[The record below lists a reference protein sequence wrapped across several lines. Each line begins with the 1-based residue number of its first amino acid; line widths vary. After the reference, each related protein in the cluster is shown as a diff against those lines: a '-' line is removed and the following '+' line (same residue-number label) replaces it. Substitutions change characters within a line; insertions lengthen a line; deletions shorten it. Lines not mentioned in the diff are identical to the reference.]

1 MPRPRKIVNSI
12 LQEEAGNV
20 TQAIIEVS
28 QSVPQLPAVT
38 VDLRRLLDKAIS
50 ENDWLEIFRMAK
62 GKALDGERLWAE
74 FLTKYRWG
82 LPPQMV
88 QHGGKVGAGV
98 VIVEVIKSVDQDIDA
113 DDPNIIDGEVEQVE

>member
-1 MPRPRKIVNSI
+1 MPRPKRIKNSLI
-12 LQEEAGNV
+12 EEVVDDMSRAV
-20 TQAIIEVS
+20 IEAS
-28 QSVPQLPAVT
+28 QSMPQLPAVAI
-38 VDLRRLLDKAIS
+38 DLRRMIDKAVS
-50 ENDWLEIFRMAK
+50 EDDWLAIFRMAK

-98 VIVEVIKSVDQDIDA
+98 VIVEVIKSTDQDIDA
-113 DDPNIIDGEVEQVE
+113 DDPDIIEGEVEQVV

>member
-1 MPRPRKIVNSI
+1 MPRPRKIKNSLI
-12 LQEEAGNV
+12 EEVVDDMSRAV
-20 TQAIIEVS
+20 IEAS
-28 QSVPQLPAVT
+28 QSEPQLPAVAI
-38 VDLRRLLDKAIS
+38 DLRRMIDKAIS

-113 DDPNIIDGEVEQVE
+113 DDPDIIDGEVEQIE

>member
-1 MPRPRKIVNSI
+1 MPRPKRIKNSLIEEIVDDMSRAVI
-12 LQEEAGNV
+12 EA
-20 TQAIIEVS
+20 S
-28 QSVPQLPAVT
+28 QSMPQLPAVAI
-38 VDLRRLLDKAIS
+38 DLRQMIDKAVS

-98 VIVEVIKSVDQDIDA
+98 VIVEVIKSVDQDIDP
-113 DDPNIIDGEVEQVE
+113 DDPDIIEGEVEQVV

>member
-1 MPRPRKIVNSI
+1 MPRKRIVNSVI
-12 LQEEAGNV
+12 QEEANNI
-20 TQAIIEVS
+20 TQAMIEAS

-38 VDLRRLLDKAIS
+38 VDLRRLIDKAIS
-50 ENDWLEIFRMAK
+50 EDDWLAIFRMAK
-62 GKALDGERLWAE
+62 SKALDGERLWAE

-98 VIVEVIKSVDQDIDA
+98 VMIEVVKYSNDDIDA
-113 DDPNIIDGEVEQVE
+113 DDPTIINGEAKQVE